1 MDLKKIISQD
11 ESEAIEFKKSL
22 SESKEIIKTIS
33 AFANTSGSFK
43 EISDTWKSWVIRI
56 KRTAKESFRIYKPD
70 EQNYK

>member
-22 SESKEIIKTIS
+22 
-33 AFANTSGSFK
+33 
-43 EISDTWKSWVIRI
+43 KSWVIRI